1 MSKAVQ
7 LDRDAVRIGDLMIGH
22 GLPVVVI
29 GGDNARWLRLP
40 ADDDP
45 PQAQATGAL
54 EEAVGE
60 TIGDRVGEMRARW
73 AGPLL
78 VEPSSA
84 ADLPA
89 VARHADAV
97 VIGPAW
103 VREPGLVR
111 AAARLGLPVILQR
124 GAGQRGA
131 DQRGR
136 AATLE
141 EWLAAADDCAA
152 EGNEAIVLCEN
163 GGRTEPAGAASHLSP
178 SDLAPA
184 SASDTAPASDPTP
197 APDPAPDFSLAPGLA
212 PDSAAHAAFDSAFR
226 SAPDLALMRAARER
240 TGRPVLAV
248 LGRDGGL
255 AGAAVAAGADGL
267 LLDPAAPPE
276 ARAAADEAATVLA
289 ALVRPWCPRTLT
301 EARGEIDR
309 VDAALAV
316 LLERRALLA
325 ARIQRLKSV
334 GGFRGRDMERERRLV
349 EGMAR
354 RAPRLGVRRLAP
366 IMNAVI
372 EAGLHAAEEER
383 ARNRDGG

>member
-1 MSKAVQ
+1 MSKTAQ

-29 GGDNARWLRLP
+29 GGENARWLRLP
-40 ADDDP
+40 ADGDSSDARSDRAAGP
-45 PQAQATGAL
+45 SGLSGAAGKTAG
-54 EEAVGE
+54 EA
-60 TIGDRVGEMRARW
+60 RARW

-78 VEPSSA
+78 VEPFSA

-103 VREPGLVR
+103 ARDPGLVR

-124 GAGQRGA
+124 GI

-152 EGNEAIVLCEN
+152 EGNEAIVLCES
-163 GGRTEPAGAASHLSP
+163 GGRTEPAGTASHLPPSHLSP

-184 SASDTAPASDPTP
+184 PDSGPASDSASDSNSGAG
-197 APDPAPDFSLAPGLA
+197 LALGLA
-212 PDSAAHAAFDSAFR
+212 PDATAHAAFDSAFR
-226 SAPDLALMRAARER
+226 SAPDLALVRAARER
-240 TGRPVLAV
+240 TGRPVLAA

-289 ALVRPWCPRTLT
+289 ALVRPQSPRTLT

-325 ARIQRLKSV
+325 ARIQRLKPV
-334 GGFRGRDMERERRLV
+334 GGFQGRDMERERRLV
-349 EGMAR
+349 AGMAR

-383 ARNRDGG
+383 ARDRDADGM